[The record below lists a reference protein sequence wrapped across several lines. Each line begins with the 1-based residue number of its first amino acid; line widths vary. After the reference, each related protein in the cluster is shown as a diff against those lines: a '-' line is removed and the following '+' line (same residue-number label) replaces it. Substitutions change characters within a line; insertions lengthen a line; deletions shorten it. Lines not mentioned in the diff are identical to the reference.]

1 MQDTTARA
9 SMTTPAEAV
18 DALRNFRG
26 GRAAYLGSLLA
37 WQCRV
42 GGATAGVILKMV
54 AADHVDV
61 LASEPGVTPGAA
73 VPPWIAYAAQVVPR
87 CVASGRALVAGLPSV
102 EAGGPDSDAGVL
114 VVVPLTGA
122 QTRGAAAFV
131 LPPGSAEEHT
141 AARERLELSVA
152 AIDLYELRHS
162 LESREHDF
170 ERLRQAVETASSVDR
185 HERYAAAAMAFVNE
199 VAARWGAQRVSLGF
213 VRGRYV
219 VVEALNGT
227 EKIARTMSLV
237 QDIESAME
245 ECADQDVEL
254 VWPVPPEGSDVILRE
269 TGELAERHGPVAI
282 CSLPLRNKDE
292 VVGVVT
298 VERES
303 TRVFSAQELASL
315 RLVCELCADRLRLK
329 READE
334 WIGAQAARR
343 GRKALAGLLGPRH
356 TLAKAIAI
364 LALVGAVLVT
374 TMQGA
379 DRVAGGFVVRA
390 VGRQAVPSPF
400 EGYLKSVGAMPGD
413 RVEAGKTVL
422 ATLDTTDIR
431 LNLAAAEAERS
442 SKLKEA
448 DASRTAGKIAEAQI
462 AEAAAEGIAARIDL
476 LTHQLERAEVRAPI
490 DGVVLAGDLEKLV
503 GVPLKTG
510 EMLFEVAPADAF
522 AVRIAVPEDRVID
535 VEPGQ
540 KGMLAAAAYPGE
552 RIGFVVTRVEKV
564 AQVVEH
570 KNVFHVDATL
580 ERVPEWLRAGMEG
593 EAKIE
598 VGKASYAGLWTRG
611 LANWIRMRLWL

>member
-1 MQDTTARA
+1 MQETSAKL
-9 SMTTPAEAV
+9 SNGQPSEVV

-42 GGATAGVILKMV
+42 GGASAGAILKMV

-61 LASEPGVTPGAA
+61 LASEPGVSPGAA

-87 CVASGRALVAGLPSV
+87 CVQSGRTLVSGLPSV
-102 EAGGPDSDAGVL
+102 EAGGPDSDAGVM

-131 LPPGSAEEHT
+131 LGAGGAEEHA

-185 HERYAAAAMAFVNE
+185 HERFGAAAMAFVNE
-199 VAARWGAQRVSLGF
+199 VASRWGAQRVSLGF

-237 QDIESAME
+237 QDIEAAME

-254 VWPVPPEGSDVILRE
+254 VWPSGPEADVILRE
-269 TGELAERHGPVAI
+269 TAELAERHGPVAI
-282 CSLPLRNKDE
+282 CSLPLRHKDD

-298 VERES
+298 VERELA
-303 TRVFSAQELASL
+303 RAFSSEDVASL
-315 RLVCELCADRLRLK
+315 RLVCELCTERLRLK

-334 WIGAQAARR
+334 WIGAQVARR
-343 GRKALAGLLGPRH
+343 ARRVLGVVLGPRH
-356 TLAKAIAI
+356 TLAKAAAVAA
-364 LALVGAVLVT
+364 LAGAVAVT
-374 TMQGA
+374 TLTGP

-390 VGRQAVPSPF
+390 VGRHSVPSPF
-400 EGYLKSVGAMPGD
+400 DGYLKSVKVHPGD
-413 RVEAGKTVL
+413 RVVAGQTVL
-422 ATLDTTDIR
+422 ATLDTTDVR
-431 LNLAAAEAERS
+431 LDLAAAEAEKA

-448 DASRTAGKIAEAQI
+448 DASRSAGKIAEAQI
-462 AEAAAEGIAARIDL
+462 AEAAAEGIDARMDL
-476 LTHQLERAEVRAPI
+476 LKHQLERAEVRAPI
-490 DGVVLAGDLEKLV
+490 DGVVLAGDIEKLV
-503 GVPLKTG
+503 GAPLRTG
-510 EMLFEVAPADAF
+510 DLLFEIAPADSFGA
-522 AVRIAVPEDRVID
+522 RIAVPEDRIID
-535 VEPGQ
+535 VAPGQ
-540 KGMLAAAAYPGE
+540 TGMLAAAAYPGE
-552 RIGFVVTRVEKV
+552 KLRFVIERVEKV
-564 AQVVEH
+564 AQVVEN
-570 KNVFHVDATL
+570 KNVFQVDARI
-580 ERVPEWLRAGMEG
+580 EEVPAWLRAGMEG
-593 EAKIE
+593 EARIT
-598 VGKASYAGLWTRG
+598 VGRGSYAALWTRG
-611 LANWIRMRLWL
+611 LSNWIRMRLWL

>member
-1 MQDTTARA
+1 MQETSAKL
-9 SMTTPAEAV
+9 SNVPPAEAV

-26 GRAAYLGSLLA
+26 GRAAYLAALLG

-42 GGATAGVILKMV
+42 GGASAGAILKMV

-61 LASEPGVTPGAA
+61 LASEPGVAPGAA
-73 VPPWIAYAAQVVPR
+73 VPPWIAYAAQLVPR
-87 CVASGRALVAGLPSV
+87 CVQGGRALVAGLPSV

-114 VVVPLTGA
+114 VIVPLSGV

-131 LPPGSAEEHT
+131 VAPGSAEEHA

-162 LESREHDF
+162 LEAREHDF

-227 EKIARTMSLV
+227 EKLARTMALV

-254 VWPVPPEGSDVILRE
+254 LWPSSDDADVIVRE
-269 TGELAERHGPVAI
+269 TGELAERHGPVSI

-303 TRVFSAQELASL
+303 ARVFTPEDVASL
-315 RLVCELCADRLRLK
+315 RLVCELCTERLRLK

-343 GRKALAGLLGPRH
+343 ARRALGVILGPRH
-356 TLAKAIAI
+356 TLAKAA
-364 LALVGAVLVT
+364 AVASLVFAVVVT
-374 TMQGA
+374 TVKGP

-400 EGYLKSVGAMPGD
+400 DGYLKSVEVRPGD
-413 RVEAGKTVL
+413 RIEAGKTVL
-422 ATLDTTDIR
+422 ATLDTTDLR
-431 LNLAAAEAERS
+431 LNLAAAEAERA

-462 AEAAAEGIAARIDL
+462 AEAEAEGIDARMDL
-476 LTHQLERAEVRAPI
+476 LRHQIERAEVRAPI

-503 GVPLKTG
+503 GAPLRTG
-510 EMLFEVAPADAF
+510 DMLFEVSPSDAF

-535 VEPGQ
+535 VKAGQ
-540 KGMLAAAAYPGE
+540 KGTLAAAAYPGE
-552 RIGFVVTRVEKV
+552 RIGFVVERVEKV
-564 AQVVEH
+564 AQVVDH
-570 KNVFHVDATL
+570 SNVFQVDARL
-580 ERVPEWLRAGMEG
+580 ERVPEWVRAGMEG
-593 EAKIE
+593 EARIE
-598 VGKASYAGLWTRG
+598 VGRASYAALWTRG
-611 LANWIRMRLWL
+611 LANWIRMRMWL